1 MLNTADETGRVE
13 IMSANWCSSLKYH
26 ELNPSGACTHSCIHR
41 INTDATPTP
50 RQALFQAQRCISKQR
65 DTRSLPVRKSQN
77 MQWGWKDTKG
87 HRSISHS
94 PGTRNLEEG
103 YQCNLNTERGINI
116 SHPTFRTHCE
126 DMQVSHP
133 LFTDSRTDT
142 RDA

>member
-41 INTDATPTP
+41 STLTP
-50 RQALFQAQRCISKQR
+50 RPHHARHCSRHRDASVNNATQGPFPSGSHRTCSGGGRIQR
-65 DTRSLPVRKSQN
+65 DI
-77 MQWGWKDTKG
+77 
-87 HRSISHS
+87 RSISLS

-133 LFTDSRTDT
+133 LFTDSRTET